1 VNCAEIARLA
11 PLYITGELES
21 ARAAEF
27 DTHLKTC
34 PACMLELERQSRLDS
49 RLREEILGEETNAFW
64 VDRRVRELISA
75 EAEGQ
80 PLPDLPRNRRRWQA
94 MLLATAAAAL
104 LAIGGYRA
112 LNTHVARVYADA
124 AEDHWTEIVQGQPR
138 HWLTDPAQIAALAA
152 KQGIDST
159 SLVSLESGPYRL
171 VRGKICFI
179 DHHIF
184 LHLVYSDGSQNFS
197 VFLRQKYANPLPG
210 NVREI
215 SNGKPL
221 CTSDL
226 GHEHVASF
234 QTDHLVALVVA
245 DQSSDAALH
254 FARFASAVL

>member
-1 VNCAEIARLA
+1 MNCADIARLA
-11 PLYITGELES
+11 PLYITGELEP

-27 DTHLKTC
+27 DAHLKTC

-49 RLREEILGEETNAFW
+49 RLREEILAEETNVFW
-64 VDRRVRELISA
+64 VDRRVRELISV

-80 PLPDLPRNRRRWQA
+80 SLPELSRNHRRWQA
-94 MLLATAAAAL
+94 ALLAIAAAAI

-112 LNTHVARVYADA
+112 LHTHVARVYADA
-124 AEDHWTEIVQGQPR
+124 AQDHRTEIVEGQPR
-138 HWLTDPAQIAALAA
+138 RWLTDPAQIAALAA

-179 DHHIF
+179 DHRVF

-197 VFLRQKYANPLPG
+197 VFLHQRYASPLPG

-221 CTSDL
+221 CASNLD
-226 GHEHVASF
+226 HEHVASF
-234 QTDHLVALVVA
+234 QTERLIVLVVT
-245 DQSSDAALH
+245 DQSFDAALH
-254 FARFASAVL
+254 FAHFASAVL